1 MSLERDE
8 FDRIKALIDKVSNL
22 DTAAKVAMDLSAANI
37 VQKEIDKLVNNS
49 SKTAYA
55 KWVQED
61 EKNIQLATQYSAGV
75 LKKFEFAQ
83 SFMSKSNSAAENA
96 KKLASDLAYSLS
108 AFNQMSLQHE
118 AYASHISNTS
128 IYRLPDQFEAISL
141 LESYQL
147 GKVAEFAAIHNSEKQ
162 KFIESIT
169 APWIKATEIGRSVSA
184 VLELQGLGNALR
196 FTQGFDLDLTTAL
209 RSDFGD
215 WRDKIDFAK
224 FELLNPVARTD
235 FYVDRGFNTALTDLP
250 EEAFDQSLEL
260 VGLNSHSLDVQPYDE
275 YNQQNGNFDVEVGLQ
290 RTNEC
295 HDILQRFE
303 RNLRKFINDLMVQ
316 QYGDDWPKKK
326 LHSDTYEKWQEKRTK
341 AEKHGDIIPLI
352 ELIDFTEYEPII
364 CQKDHWNDIFI
375 NIFKRKESVKESF
388 QRLYPIRLATMHS
401 RIVTKEDKLYL
412 YAETVRILRAIN
424 LLQR

>member
-1 MSLERDE
+1 MS
-8 FDRIKALIDKVSNL
+8 FDLKEIRRLKALAEKMVGL
-22 DTAAKVAMDLSAANI
+22 DSASQAVKKAA
-37 VQKEIDKLVNNS
+37 EIDIAQRELDKAVNYS
-49 SKTAYA
+49 SAIEYA
-55 KWVQED
+55 KLMQAKEQR
-61 EKNIQLATQYSAGV
+61 KLLASQYSAGV
-75 LKKFEFAQ
+75 LKEVEFAQ
-83 SFMSKSNSAAENA
+83 SFMTKSNSASENA

-108 AFNQMSLQHE
+108 AFNQMSLEHE
-118 AYASHISNTS
+118 AYASHISNAS
-128 IYRLPDQFEAISL
+128 IYRLPNQFEAIRL

-147 GKVAEFAAIHNSEKQ
+147 GKVAEFAAIHNFEKQ

-196 FTQGFDLDLTTAL
+196 FTQGFDLDLTAAL

-224 FELLNPVARTD
+224 FELSNPVARTD
-235 FYVDRGFNTALTDLP
+235 FYVARGFNTALTDLP

-275 YNQQNGNFDVEVGLQ
+275 YNQQNENFDVEVGLQ

-341 AEKHGDIIPLI
+341 AEKHGDKIPLI

-364 CQKDHWNDIFI
+364 CQKDHWNDIFV

-401 RIVTKEDKLYL
+401 RLVTKEDKLYL

>member
-1 MSLERDE
+1 MSFESDE
-8 FDRIKALIDKVSNL
+8 FKRIKALFEKDRNL
-22 DTAAKVAMDLSAANI
+22 QAIGRAATDITGNNF
-37 VQKEIDKLVNNS
+37 VQNELDRLNKNS
-49 SKTAYA
+49 SITAYA
-55 KWVQED
+55 KLVEEEEQ
-61 EKNIQLATQYSAGV
+61 KRKLASQYSAGI
-75 LKKFEFAQ
+75 LKDVEFARSLLSQ
-83 SFMSKSNSAAENA
+83 
-96 KKLASDLAYSLS
+96 SDLAASNVEKLISDQMRSLS
-108 AFNQMSLQHE
+108 AFNKLNVQHE
-118 AYASHISNTS
+118 AYATHKSNLAT
-128 IYRLPDQFEAISL
+128 YRLPYELEVTRL
-141 LESYQL
+141 LESYQQ
-147 GKVAEFAAIHNSEKQ
+147 GKLTEFAAIQYAEKQ

-169 APWIKATEIGRSVSA
+169 APWIKAAEIGRSFSA
-184 VLELQGLGNALR
+184 ILELQGLGNVLR
-196 FTQGFDLDLTTAL
+196 TTQGFDPELTDAL

-224 FELLNPVARTD
+224 FELVNPVVRTD
-235 FYVDRGFNTALTDLP
+235 FYIARGFNSALTDLP
-250 EEAFDQSLEL
+250 EDAFDQSLEL
-260 VGLNSHSLDVQPYDE
+260 VGLNSHSLNVQPYDE
-275 YNQQNGNFDVEVGLQ
+275 YNQKNENFDVEVGLQ

-326 LHSDTYEKWQEKRTK
+326 LRSDTYGKWQEKRTK

-364 CQKDHWNDIFI
+364 CQKDHWNDIFV

>member
-1 MSLERDE
+1 MSFESDE
-8 FDRIKALIDKVSNL
+8 FKRIKALFEKDRNL
-22 DTAAKVAMDLSAANI
+22 QAIGRAATDITGNNF
-37 VQKEIDKLVNNS
+37 VQNELDRLNKNS
-49 SKTAYA
+49 SITAYA
-55 KWVQED
+55 KLVEEEEQ
-61 EKNIQLATQYSAGV
+61 KRKLASQYSAGI
-75 LKKFEFAQ
+75 LKDVEFARSLLSQ
-83 SFMSKSNSAAENA
+83 
-96 KKLASDLAYSLS
+96 SDLAASNVEKLISDQMRSLS
-108 AFNQMSLQHE
+108 AFNKLNVQHE
-118 AYASHISNTS
+118 AYATHKSNLAT
-128 IYRLPDQFEAISL
+128 YRLPYELEVTRL
-141 LESYQL
+141 LESYQQ
-147 GKVAEFAAIHNSEKQ
+147 GKLTEFAAIQYAEKQ

-169 APWIKATEIGRSVSA
+169 APWIKAAEIGRSFSA
-184 VLELQGLGNALR
+184 ILELQGLGNVLR
-196 FTQGFDLDLTTAL
+196 TTQGFDPELTDAL

-224 FELLNPVARTD
+224 FELVNPVVRTD
-235 FYVDRGFNTALTDLP
+235 FYIARGFNSALTDLP
-250 EEAFDQSLEL
+250 EDAFDQSLEL
-260 VGLNSHSLDVQPYDE
+260 VGLNSHSLNVQPYDE
-275 YNQQNGNFDVEVGLQ
+275 YNQKNENFDVEVGLQ

-326 LHSDTYEKWQEKRTK
+326 LRSDTYGKWQEKRTK

-364 CQKDHWNDIFI
+364 CQKDHWNDIFV

-412 YAETVRILRAIN
+412 YAETLRILRAIN